1 MSLTFTR
8 GSVLAHALGLALG
21 LAFSGTAHS
30 QTVPY
35 AAQQAAAGQLR
46 DKALKGSIAYELVE
60 SLTTEVGARPAGSAA
75 AHRASD
81 WAAARFK
88 ALGYDKVTVETFLV
102 PNWQRGSETAE
113 VTSPYAQ
120 KLFITALGGS
130 VATPPLGLTAQVV
143 LFKRFDDM
151 LAQPVGSLN
160 GKIAI
165 VTERIVRAQ
174 DGSGYGAGYR
184 IRGLGAAEAAKR
196 GAVAYMLR
204 SLGTD
209 SHRVPHTGTM
219 TYDPAGPKIPAAAL
233 SNPDADLL
241 EHMTDRAGPV
251 TVKMIV
257 TPTFGPDL
265 EARTVVGEITGR
277 EKPEEIVVIGGHLD
291 SWDLA
296 TGAVD
301 DGAGVAIT
309 MATGKQILDR
319 AERPRRT
326 VRVVLWGAEEIFK
339 AGAAFAKAHASE
351 VDRHIIGSE
360 SDFGGGKVLK
370 LALPA
375 AADKAFASAL
385 YSVVAPAGVVPER
398 APALNGGADV
408 EEMSALGM
416 PVASLRQDGMDY
428 FDWHH
433 SPDDTLDKIKATD
446 LDQAVAV
453 WSAFTLMVADSAVEF
468 RAPKTAAK

>member
-1 MSLTFTR
+1 M
-8 GSVLAHALGLALG
+8 
-21 LAFSGTAHS
+21 SGTAHS
-30 QTVPY
+30 QTAPY

-60 SLTTEVGARPAGSAA
+60 SLTTEIGARPAGSAA

-81 WAAARFK
+81 WAVARFK
-88 ALGYDKVTVETFLV
+88 ALGYDKVTVETFPV
-102 PNWQRGSETAE
+102 PNWQRGAETAE
-113 VTSPYAQ
+113 VTAPYPQ

-130 VATPPLGLTAQVV
+130 VATPPLGLSAQVV
-143 LFKRFDDM
+143 LFKRFDDL
-151 LAQPVGSLN
+151 LAQPEGSLK
-160 GKIAI
+160 GKIAV
-165 VTERIVRAQ
+165 VTERIVRTQ
-174 DGSGYGAGYR
+174 DGAGYGAGYR
-184 IRGLGAAEAAKR
+184 IRGQGAVEAARR
-196 GAVAYMLR
+196 GAVGYMLR

-209 SHRVPHTGTM
+209 SHRVPHTGSM
-219 TYDPAGPKIPAAAL
+219 TYDPAVSKIPAAAL

-241 EHMTDRAGPV
+241 ERMTDRRAPV

-257 TPTFGPDL
+257 TPTTGPDL

-277 EKPEEIVVIGGHLD
+277 EKPEENVIIGGHLD

-296 TGAVD
+296 TGAID

-309 MATGKQILDR
+309 MAAGKQILDR

-326 VRVVLWGAEEIFK
+326 VRVVLWGAEEIGK
-339 AGAAFAKAHASE
+339 AGEAFAAVHGAQ

-375 AADKAFASAL
+375 ATDKAFALAL
-385 YSVVAPAGVVPER
+385 YSAVSPAGVVPER
-398 APALNGGADV
+398 TPAMNGGADL
-408 EEMSALGM
+408 EEMNALGM
-416 PVASLRQDGMDY
+416 PVASLRQDGTDY

-433 SPDDTLDKIKATD
+433 TPDDTLDKIKATD

-453 WSAFTLMVADSAVEF
+453 WSVFTLMVADSAVEF
-468 RAPKTAAK
+468 RAPKAAAK

>member
-8 GSVLAHALGLALG
+8 GSVLALALG
-21 LAFSGTAHS
+21 LAISGTAHS
-30 QTVPY
+30 QTAPY
-35 AAQQAAAGQLR
+35 AAQQAAAAQLR

-81 WAAARFK
+81 WAVARFK
-88 ALGYDKVTVETFLV
+88 ALGYDKVTVETFPV
-102 PNWQRGSETAE
+102 PNWQRGAETAE
-113 VTSPYAQ
+113 VTVPYPQ

-130 VATPPLGLTAQVV
+130 VATPPLGLSAQVV

-151 LAQPVGSLN
+151 LAQPEGSLK
-160 GKIAI
+160 GKIAV
-165 VTERIVRAQ
+165 VTERIIRTQ
-174 DGSGYGAGYR
+174 DGAGYGAGYR
-184 IRGLGAAEAAKR
+184 IRGQGAVEAARR
-196 GAVAYMLR
+196 GAVGYMLR

-209 SHRVPHTGTM
+209 SHRVPHTGSM
-219 TYDPAGPKIPAAAL
+219 TYDPAVSKIPAAAL

-241 EHMTDRAGPV
+241 ERMTDRRAPV

-257 TPTFGPDL
+257 TPTTGPDL

-296 TGAVD
+296 TGAID

-309 MATGKQILDR
+309 MAAGKQILDR

-326 VRVVLWGAEEIFK
+326 VRVALWGAEEIGK
-339 AGAAFAKAHASE
+339 AGEAFAAVHGAQ

-375 AADKAFASAL
+375 GTDRVFASAL
-385 YSVVAPAGVVPER
+385 YSVVSVAGVIPER
-398 APALNGGADV
+398 TPAVNGGADL
-408 EEMSALGM
+408 EEMNALGM
-416 PVASLRQDGMDY
+416 PVASLRQDGTDY

-433 SPDDTLDKIKATD
+433 TPDDTLDKIKATD

-468 RAPKTAAK
+468 RAPKAATK

>member
-1 MSLTFTR
+1 M
-8 GSVLAHALGLALG
+8 
-21 LAFSGTAHS
+21 
-30 QTVPY
+30 
-35 AAQQAAAGQLR
+35 AQQAAAAQLR
-46 DKALKGSIAYELVE
+46 DQALKGSIAYELVE

-81 WAAARFK
+81 WAVARFK
-88 ALGYDKVTVETFLV
+88 ALGYDRVTVETFPV
-102 PNWQRGSETAE
+102 PNWQRGVETAE
-113 VTSPYAQ
+113 VTAPYPQ

-130 VATPPLGLTAQVV
+130 IATPPMGLTAKVV
-143 LFKRFDDM
+143 LFKRFDDL
-151 LAQPVGSLN
+151 LAQPEGSLK

-165 VTERIVRAQ
+165 VTERIIRTQ

-184 IRGLGAAEAAKR
+184 IRGLGATEAARR
-196 GAVAYMLR
+196 GAVGYMLR

-219 TYDPAGPKIPAAAL
+219 TYDPAVTKIPAAAL

-241 EHMTDRAGPV
+241 ERMTDRAVPV

-257 TPTFGPDL
+257 TPTSGPDL

-277 EKPEEIVVIGGHLD
+277 DRPEEIVVIGGHLD
-291 SWDLA
+291 SWDLG
-296 TGAVD
+296 TGAID

-309 MATGKQILDR
+309 MAAGKLILDR
-319 AERPRRT
+319 PMRPRRT
-326 VRVVLWGAEEIFK
+326 VRVVLWGAEEIGK
-339 AGAAFAKAHASE
+339 AGEAFAKVHGAK
-351 VDRHIIGSE
+351 VDNHIIGSE
-360 SDFGGGKVLK
+360 SDFGGGKVIK

-375 AADKAFASAL
+375 GAEKAFASAL
-385 YSVVAPAGVVPER
+385 YSVVAPSGVIPER
-398 APALNGGADV
+398 SPALNGGADL
-408 EEMSALGM
+408 EEMNDLGM

-433 SPDDTLDKIKATD
+433 TPDDTLDKIKASD

-453 WSAFTLMVADSAVEF
+453 WSAFSLMVADSAVEF
-468 RAPKTAAK
+468 RAPNATTK

>member
-8 GSVLAHALGLALG
+8 GSVLALGLGLAIG
-21 LAFSGTAHS
+21 GAAHS
-30 QTVPY
+30 QIAPY
-35 AAQQAAAGQLR
+35 AAQQAAAEQLR

-81 WAAARFK
+81 WAVARFK
-88 ALGYDKVTVETFLV
+88 ALGYDKVTVETFPV
-102 PNWQRGSETAE
+102 PNWQRGAETAQ
-113 VTSPYAQ
+113 VLSPYPQ

-130 VATPPLGLTAQVV
+130 VATPPLCLSAQVV

-151 LAQPVGSLN
+151 LAQPEGSLK

-165 VTERIVRAQ
+165 VTERIIRAQ
-174 DGSGYGAGYR
+174 DGAGYGAGYR
-184 IRGLGAAEAAKR
+184 IRGQGAVEAARR
-196 GAVAYMLR
+196 GAVGYMLR

-209 SHRVPHTGTM
+209 SHRVPHTGSM
-219 TYDPAGPKIPAAAL
+219 TYDPAVSKIPAAAL

-241 EHMTDRAGPV
+241 ERMADRRVPV

-257 TPTFGPDL
+257 TPTTGPDL
-265 EARTVVGEITGR
+265 EARTVVGEITGG

-296 TGAVD
+296 TGAID

-319 AERPRRT
+319 SERPRRT
-326 VRVVLWGAEEIFK
+326 IRVVLWGAEEIGK
-339 AGAAFAKAHASE
+339 AGEAFAKVYGAQ
-351 VDRHIIGSE
+351 VDNHIIGSE

-375 AADKAFASAL
+375 ATDRAFASAL
-385 YSVVAPAGVVPER
+385 YSAVSPAGVVPER
-398 APALNGGADV
+398 SPAMNGGADL
-408 EEMSALGM
+408 EEMNGLGM

-433 SPDDTLDKIKATD
+433 TPDDTLDKIKATD

-468 RAPKTAAK
+468 RVPRSGTK

>member
-8 GSVLAHALGLALG
+8 GSVHALALG
-21 LAFSGTAHS
+21 LAMSGTAHS
-30 QTVPY
+30 QTAPY

-60 SLTTEVGARPAGSAA
+60 SLTTEIGARPAGSAA

-81 WAAARFK
+81 WAVARFK
-88 ALGYDKVTVETFLV
+88 ALGYDKVTVETFPV
-102 PNWQRGSETAE
+102 PNWQRGAETAE
-113 VTSPYAQ
+113 VTAPYPQ

-130 VATPPLGLTAQVV
+130 VATPPLGLSAQVV
-143 LFKRFDDM
+143 LFKRFDDL
-151 LAQPVGSLN
+151 LAQPEGSLK
-160 GKIAI
+160 GKIAV
-165 VTERIVRAQ
+165 VTERIVRTQ
-174 DGSGYGAGYR
+174 DGAGYGAGYR
-184 IRGLGAAEAAKR
+184 IRGQGAVEAARR
-196 GAVAYMLR
+196 GAVGYMLR

-209 SHRVPHTGTM
+209 SHRVPHTGSM
-219 TYDPAGPKIPAAAL
+219 TYDPAVSKIPAAAL

-241 EHMTDRAGPV
+241 ERMTDRRAPV

-257 TPTFGPDL
+257 TPTTGPDL

-277 EKPEEIVVIGGHLD
+277 EKPEENVIIGGHLD

-296 TGAVD
+296 TGAID

-309 MATGKQILDR
+309 MAAGKQILDR

-326 VRVVLWGAEEIFK
+326 VRVVLWGAEEIGK
-339 AGAAFAKAHASE
+339 AGEAFAAVHGAQ

-375 AADKAFASAL
+375 ATDKAFALAL
-385 YSVVAPAGVVPER
+385 YSAVSPAGVVPER
-398 APALNGGADV
+398 TPAMNGGADL
-408 EEMSALGM
+408 EEMNALGM
-416 PVASLRQDGMDY
+416 PVASLRQDGTDY

-433 SPDDTLDKIKATD
+433 TPDDTLDKIKATD

-453 WSAFTLMVADSAVEF
+453 WSVFTLMVADSAVEF
-468 RAPKTAAK
+468 RAPKAAAK

>member
-8 GSVLAHALGLALG
+8 GSVLALALG
-21 LAFSGTAHS
+21 LAISGTAHS
-30 QTVPY
+30 QTAPY
-35 AAQQAAAGQLR
+35 AAQQAAAAQLR

-81 WAAARFK
+81 WAVARFK
-88 ALGYDKVTVETFLV
+88 ALGYDKVTVETFPV
-102 PNWQRGSETAE
+102 PNWQRGTETAE
-113 VTSPYAQ
+113 VTAPYPQ

-130 VATPPLGLTAQVV
+130 VATPPLGLSAQVV

-174 DGSGYGAGYR
+174 DGGGYGAGYR

-196 GAVAYMLR
+196 GAVGYMLR

-209 SHRVPHTGTM
+209 SHRVPHTGSM
-219 TYDPAGPKIPAAAL
+219 TYDPAGTKIPAAAL

-241 EHMTDRAGPV
+241 EHMTDRAVPV

-296 TGAVD
+296 TGAID

-375 AADKAFASAL
+375 GLTDRAFAEAL
-385 YSVVAPAGVVPER
+385 GRAVTPAGVLMER
-398 APALNGGADV
+398 TPALGGGEDLMEINA
-408 EEMSALGM
+408 MGM

-446 LDQAVAV
+446 LDQAVAA

>member
-8 GSVLAHALGLALG
+8 GSVLALALG
-21 LAFSGTAHS
+21 LAVAGAAHS
-30 QTVPY
+30 QTAPY

-60 SLTTEVGARPAGSAA
+60 SLTTEIGARPAGSAA

-81 WAAARFK
+81 WAVARFK
-88 ALGYDKVTVETFLV
+88 ALGYDKVTVETFPV
-102 PNWQRGSETAE
+102 PNWQRGAETAE
-113 VTSPYAQ
+113 VTAPYPQ

-130 VATPPLGLTAQVV
+130 VATPPLGLSAQVV
-143 LFKRFDDM
+143 LFKRFDDL
-151 LAQPVGSLN
+151 LAQPEGSLK
-160 GKIAI
+160 GKIAV
-165 VTERIVRAQ
+165 VTERIIRTQ
-174 DGSGYGAGYR
+174 DGAGYGAGYR
-184 IRGLGAAEAAKR
+184 IRGQGAVEAARR
-196 GAVAYMLR
+196 GAVGYMLR

-209 SHRVPHTGTM
+209 SHRVPHTGSM
-219 TYDPAGPKIPAAAL
+219 TYDPAVSKIPAAAL

-241 EHMTDRAGPV
+241 ERMTDRRAPV

-257 TPTFGPDL
+257 TPTTGPDL

-277 EKPEEIVVIGGHLD
+277 EKPEEIVIIGGHLD

-296 TGAVD
+296 TGAID

-309 MATGKQILDR
+309 MAAGKQILDR

-326 VRVVLWGAEEIFK
+326 VRVVLWGAEEIGK
-339 AGAAFAKAHASE
+339 AGEAFAAVHGAQ

-375 AADKAFASAL
+375 ATDKAFASAL
-385 YSVVAPAGVVPER
+385 YAAVSPAGVVPER
-398 APALNGGADV
+398 TPAVNGGADL
-408 EEMSALGM
+408 EEMNALGM

-433 SPDDTLDKIKATD
+433 TPDDTLDKIKATD

-453 WSAFTLMVADSAVEF
+453 WSVFTLMVADSAVEF
-468 RAPKTAAK
+468 RAPKAAAK

>member
-8 GSVLAHALGLALG
+8 GSVIAVAMGLAL
-21 LAFSGTAHS
+21 SGAAHS
-30 QTVPY
+30 QTAPY

-81 WAAARFK
+81 WAVARFK
-88 ALGYDKVTVETFLV
+88 ALGYDKVTVETFPV
-102 PNWQRGSETAE
+102 PNWQRGAETAE
-113 VTSPYAQ
+113 VTAPYPQ

-130 VATPPLGLTAQVV
+130 VATPPLGLSAQVV

-151 LAQPVGSLN
+151 LAQPEGSLK
-160 GKIAI
+160 GKIAV

-174 DGSGYGAGYR
+174 DGAGYGAGYR
-184 IRGLGAAEAAKR
+184 IRGQGAVEAARR
-196 GAVAYMLR
+196 GAVGYMLR

-209 SHRVPHTGTM
+209 SHRVPHTGSM
-219 TYDPAGPKIPAAAL
+219 TYDPAVAKIPAAAL

-241 EHMTDRAGPV
+241 ERMTDRRAPV

-257 TPTFGPDL
+257 TPTTGPDL

-296 TGAVD
+296 TGAID

-319 AERPRRT
+319 SERPRRT
-326 VRVVLWGAEEIFK
+326 VRVVLWGAEEIGK
-339 AGAAFAKAHASE
+339 AGEAFAKVHGAQ
-351 VDRHIIGSE
+351 VDNHIIGSE

-375 AADKAFASAL
+375 ATDRAFASAL
-385 YSVVAPAGVVPER
+385 YSAVSPAGVIPER
-398 APALNGGADV
+398 APAMNGGADV
-408 EEMSALGM
+408 EEMNALGM

-433 SPDDTLDKIKATD
+433 TPDDTLDKIKATD

-468 RAPKTAAK
+468 RAPKAAAK

>member
-8 GSVLAHALGLALG
+8 GSVLALALG
-21 LAFSGTAHS
+21 LAISGTAHS
-30 QTVPY
+30 QTAPY

-60 SLTTEVGARPAGSAA
+60 SLTTEIGARPAGSAA

-81 WAAARFK
+81 WAVARFK
-88 ALGYDKVTVETFLV
+88 ALGYDKVTVETFPV
-102 PNWQRGSETAE
+102 PNWQRGAETAE
-113 VTSPYAQ
+113 VTAPYPQ

-130 VATPPLGLTAQVV
+130 VATPPLGLSAQVV
-143 LFKRFDDM
+143 LFKRFDDL
-151 LAQPVGSLN
+151 LAQPEGSLK
-160 GKIAI
+160 GKIAV
-165 VTERIVRAQ
+165 VTERIIRTQ
-174 DGSGYGAGYR
+174 DGAGYGAGYR
-184 IRGLGAAEAAKR
+184 IRSQGAVEAARR
-196 GAVAYMLR
+196 GAVGYMLR

-209 SHRVPHTGTM
+209 SHRVPHTGSM
-219 TYDPAGPKIPAAAL
+219 TYDPAVTKIPAAAL

-241 EHMTDRAGPV
+241 ERMTDRRAPV

-257 TPTFGPDL
+257 TPTTGPDL

-277 EKPEEIVVIGGHLD
+277 EKPEEIVIIGGHLD

-296 TGAVD
+296 TGAID

-309 MATGKQILDR
+309 MAAGKQILDR

-326 VRVVLWGAEEIFK
+326 VRVVLWGAEEIGK
-339 AGAAFAKAHASE
+339 AGEAFAAVHGAQ

-375 AADKAFASAL
+375 ATDKAFASAL
-385 YSVVAPAGVVPER
+385 YSAVSPAGVIPER
-398 APALNGGADV
+398 APAVNGGADL
-408 EEMSALGM
+408 EEMNALGM
-416 PVASLRQDGMDY
+416 PVASLRQDGTDY

-433 SPDDTLDKIKATD
+433 TPDDTLDKIKATD

-453 WSAFTLMVADSAVEF
+453 WSVFTLMVADSAVEF
-468 RAPKTAAK
+468 RAPKAAAK